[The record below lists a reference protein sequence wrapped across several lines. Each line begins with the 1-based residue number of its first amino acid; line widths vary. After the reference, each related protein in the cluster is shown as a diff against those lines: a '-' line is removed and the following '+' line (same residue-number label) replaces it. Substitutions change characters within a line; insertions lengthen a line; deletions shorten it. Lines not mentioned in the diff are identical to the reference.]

1 MFKKKSLYEQGNSD
15 EHYGPWACCF
25 SCDRGVIS
33 QKDTSA
39 DRGFNLLIP
48 DAVAKQEGCD
58 AMFGLILSCVR
69 DGVVSVR
76 NKLTSDDDSTYYI
89 DTKSIFCLYS
99 LSRIFGK
106 IVLIQQLA

>member
-1 MFKKKSLYEQGNSD
+1 
-15 EHYGPWACCF
+15 
-25 SCDRGVIS
+25 
-33 QKDTSA
+33 
-39 DRGFNLLIP
+39 
-48 DAVAKQEGCD
+48 
-58 AMFGLILSCVR
+58 MFGLILSCVR

-106 IVLIQQLA
+106 IVLIQQLAWPVFELFILGCITGFFSLLNWRDFKHRLINENMSAIKKNPPPSSVKSRGL